1 MPGIPEQ
8 VKGKLETANHHIE
21 ETVSQLEV
29 LPLNMEEAA
38 KHLTEAEKVV
48 EEVSEEAEDLVI
60 QVKLI
65 ERIIQYGNRFRS
77 QNHILSEQLKE
88 AERLFYAYSY
98 NEAYEMAADAVE
110 KAAPGA
116 VKKIK
121 ADQSAS

>member
-1 MPGIPEQ
+1 
-8 VKGKLETANHHIE
+8 
-21 ETVSQLEV
+21 
-29 LPLNMEEAA
+29 MEEAA

-88 AERLFYAYSY
+88 AERLFYAFSY